1 MPLNPKAAF
10 LHLVYDYRYL
20 AQAAGAWRLYG
31 PGGDKKEQD
40 SANALIPGIGVTLLD
55 STLLHSRALIEF
67 YTRSPAQRRATDILL
82 GDFAG
87 TAISAAT
94 ITSLNN
100 YKKPVEVHVLH
111 LTAWRDVAQR
121 TSHGSAIYARP
132 DWNTEATK
140 LAELLFDALDEA
152 AQDADARSNGWHE
165 PLIELHKATISL
177 YNDSVFEWPNYLAE
191 KIDVDG
197 YLTSHGL

>member
-1 MPLNPKAAF
+1 MPLNPKATF

-20 AQAAGAWRLYG
+20 AQAAGAWKFYG
-31 PGGDKKEQD
+31 PSGNKEDQK
-40 SANALIPGIGVTLLD
+40 SANTLIPGIGVTLLD

-67 YTRSPAQRRATDILL
+67 YTRSPTQRRVTDVLL

-94 ITSLNN
+94 ATSLGN
-100 YKKPVEVHVLH
+100 YKKPVEVHALH

-121 TSHGSAIYARP
+121 TSHGRAIYARP
-132 DWNTEATK
+132 DWNTDATK

-152 AQDADARSNGWHE
+152 ARDADTQSNGWHE
-165 PLIELHKATISL
+165 PLQELHNAATNL
-177 YNDSVFEWPNYLAE
+177 YGDRESDWPKCLAE
-191 KIDVDG
+191 KADVDS
-197 YLTSHGL
+197 YLASFGL